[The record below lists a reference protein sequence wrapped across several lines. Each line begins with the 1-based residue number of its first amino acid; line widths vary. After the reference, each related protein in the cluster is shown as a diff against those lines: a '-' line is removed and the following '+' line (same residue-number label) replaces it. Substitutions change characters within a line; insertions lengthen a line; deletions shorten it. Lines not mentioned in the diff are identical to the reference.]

1 MSSSDTPSSADKKT
15 EAFNKKKA
23 KLALRK
29 KIQTIDATIDENLA
43 KTRYA
48 KDKAKRKQQR
58 QKMLLWAG
66 GAIVLGLL
74 LYVIFAKGKASIE
87 YGLCKVFIE
96 TRVEYPRELR
106 FTAVQTY
113 PSKIRV
119 WYVAHDSFGQKPIEK
134 MDCSFTRVNGIPQ
147 MTKAEINRGEIDP
160 RDIELFNYSIP
171 AILENPP
178 DLEYPRGLPGDLKLY
193 RR

>member
-1 MSSSDTPSSADKKT
+1 MSSPEDTGKQKTPRDKKQ
-15 EAFNKKKA
+15 A

-29 KIQTIDATIDENLA
+29 KIQTIDNIINENLT
-43 KTRYA
+43 KTKYA
-48 KDKAKRKQQR
+48 KNKEQKQKQRRK
-58 QKMLLWAG
+58 MMLWAG
-66 GAIVLGLL
+66 GALLFGLL

-96 TRVEYPRELR
+96 MRVEYPGELR

-134 MDCSFTRVNGIPQ
+134 MDCSFTRVNGRIQ

-178 DLEYPRGLPGDLKLY
+178 DLNFPKGLPDDLK
-193 RR
+193 RFHR